1 MIIPNALKVDDFYR
15 LIQKSSNNPFL
26 DEIIERYLNI
36 LEITKYFESAQ
47 YIDALKIHYCVCMTY
62 NTKKML
68 NKFIKMG

>member
-36 LEITKYFESAQ
+36 LEITKYFESA
-47 YIDALKIHYCVCMTY
+47 
-62 NTKKML
+62 
-68 NKFIKMG
+68 